1 MWCCPTE
8 KMTDK
13 KMSCCAKL
21 CACFKHCCGCPK
33 LESLTLLAIRLLL
46 FFPLFEAGFNKY
58 NNFDATVDW
67 FGNADYG
74 LGLPFPVVM
83 AGLAVGAELIGSVLL
98 LAGLFTRLAAIPLV
112 VVMAV
117 AAFVVHA
124 ENGWLAIA
132 SGSSL
137 WFGQMEGAMK
147 LAELQQAIE
156 AAGVANPALLSAYDA
171 TLDHGSL
178 SVINGGMEF
187 AITYLLF
194 LLVLVSRGAGLL
206 SLDAIVRRCC
216 KASCTTAMCSTGM
229 PSCCDM
235 PAKPVAAPVAKTTVV
250 KPVVS
255 KAPAKKVVAKPVAKK
270 AVVKPAAKKAAPAKK
285 KSSAKKRR

>member
-1 MWCCPTE
+1 
-8 KMTDK
+8 MTDK

-21 CACFKHCCGCPK
+21 CAWFKHCCGCPK

-46 FFPLFEAGFNKY
+46 FFPLFEAGWNKF

-74 LGLPFPVVM
+74 LGLPFPVLM

-98 LAGLFTRLAAIPLV
+98 LLGLFTRLAALPLV
-112 VVMAV
+112 VVMLV
-117 AAFVVHA
+117 AAFVVHFSS
-124 ENGWLAIA
+124 GWLAIA
-132 SGSSL
+132 AEQSL
-137 WFGQMEGAMK
+137 WFGQMEGAAK
-147 LAELQQAIE
+147 LAELQQAIQ
-156 AAGVANPALLSAYDA
+156 AAGVTNPALLSAYDA

-178 SVINGGMEF
+178 AVINGGMEF

-194 LLVLVSRGAGLL
+194 LLVLVSRGAGLV

-216 KASCTTAMCSTGM
+216 KASGASAMCSSGM

-235 PAKPVAAPVAKTTVV
+235 PAKAMVAPVAKA
-250 KPVVS
+250 S
-255 KAPAKKVVAKPVAKK
+255 
-270 AVVKPAAKKAAPAKK
+270 VVKPAAKPVVKKAATAKK